1 MEIGVWPKVV
11 LQAFFTAGQV
21 WRRPQPLQIKSV
33 ELNWVKPR
41 TSHEPNWLNWV
52 RLMWSTA
59 FGLDLILVVCFG
71 KVEMRLR
78 KRLGICRPS
87 SIFGAAT
94 KVSLCLHEQN
104 NLGIIC
110 HVGIALRIHRNV
122 YWLIWYFFFCKGRA
136 KETALPVKSIKKASL
151 TASCESEHEK
161 SPKKMSV
168 MVCLSL
174 NAFTL

>member
-11 LQAFFTAGQV
+11 LQPFFTAGQV

-78 KRLGICRPS
+78 KGLGICRPS
-87 SIFGAAT
+87 SIFGVENFLQRCKRMRNKKQKSVKFRIIA
-94 KVSLCLHEQN
+94 KWNLSFRNDDRFLRLSVVLSLYWKFLKT
-104 NLGIIC
+104 NLIS
-110 HVGIALRIHRNV
+110 LS
-122 YWLIWYFFFCKGRA
+122 Y
-136 KETALPVKSIKKASL
+136 LPRSSNWKKKWAKSICRL
-151 TASCESEHEK
+151 WPH
-161 SPKKMSV
+161 
-168 MVCLSL
+168 
-174 NAFTL
+174 F